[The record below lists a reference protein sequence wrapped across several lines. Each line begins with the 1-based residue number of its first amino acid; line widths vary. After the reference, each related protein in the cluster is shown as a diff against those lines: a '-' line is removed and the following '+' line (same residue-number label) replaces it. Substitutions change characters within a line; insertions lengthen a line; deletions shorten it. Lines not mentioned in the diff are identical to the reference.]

1 MAAPANNPFPSI
13 YDKQE
18 QLSFD
23 ILAAFTNAGTELLN
37 SGVTNSVQYLEIYYD
52 GAGEIRRRYDDTRV
66 NVLPSLEQLRLYPQ
80 LNGLFIEAAKTT
92 LYP

>member
-23 ILAAFTNAGTELLN
+23 ILAAFTNAGAELQTA
-37 SGVTNSVQYLEIYYD
+37 GVTVVVQYLEIYYD
-52 GAGEIRRRYDDTRV
+52 GGGNIRRRYDDTRV